1 MPPTNNPGES
11 DIRRGPVAQ
20 RNVRYQLR
28 TEEGARIFSVILS
41 FILTCDKQGVPLDEA
56 FIALAGG
63 ADPADIFKVGQVAP
77 NRWGGT
83 KAKKPRRPGRGPLDS
98 LAAGAAGPAAAVAA
112 AVAAAGPA
120 AAVAAAVAAAG
131 PAAGAATAPPAPAT
145 CGNPAAP
152 SQAGPSRA
160 GHAAQKALP
169 ALPAP
174 TAQKCSVS

>member
-1 MPPTNNPGES
+1 MDTAPEPVRDAIVEKALAIAARLPEGHPARTEIENAGRNLVTFLKFKGMPPTNNPGES

-41 FILTCDKQGVPLDEA
+41 FTLTCDKQGVPLDEA

-77 NRWGGT
+77 NRWGGA

-98 LAAGAAGPAAAVAA
+98 LAAGAAAPAR
-112 AVAAAGPA
+112 
-120 AAVAAAVAAAG
+120 
-131 PAAGAATAPPAPAT
+131 APPP
-145 CGNPAAP
+145 
-152 SQAGPSRA
+152 Q
-160 GHAAQKALP
+160 
-169 ALPAP
+169 
-174 TAQKCSVS
+174 